1 MIGARAAF
9 QATHGL
15 GAIVRAILGRF
26 SETNLR
32 IMMQAKAIKVTPT

>member
-15 GAIVRAILGRF
+15 GAIAILGRF